1 MKKYSPLLLSFLCSC
16 AMAQPDILPP
26 VIDNSSYPD
35 SVPPPISTNSLAPAP
50 APNNV
55 IELMGRVDQ
64 LQNEVQQLT
73 GRVEEQGNQIN
84 ELKRQLSTVSS
95 DVDERLRSVENS
107 GAVAPAPAPVP
118 APDAATST
126 PPAVETQIA
135 PPPAPEPVPPT
146 PVAQPVV
153 KPAPTTLPAPKQEI
167 KASGGE
173 KQAYQQAYNSLRNG
187 KTDQSI
193 EQFNSY
199 ISQYPNG
206 AYTDI
211 AHYWLGEAYRV
222 KPDANAARQAYN
234 TVLEKYPT
242 STKVAE
248 SLLKLGY
255 IEMDQ
260 KNNDKA
266 REYLTRVTSEFA
278 NTPAA
283 HSAQKKL
290 EQLK

>member
-1 MKKYSPLLLSFLCSC
+1 MKKYSPLLLSLLCSC
-16 AMAQPDILPP
+16 AMAQPDVLPP

-35 SVPPPISTNSLAPAP
+35 SAPPPISTTALAP

-64 LQNEVQQLT
+64 LQREVQQLT

-84 ELKRQLSTVSS
+84 ELKKQLATVSA
-95 DVDERLRSVENS
+95 DADERLRTVETRGGVS
-107 GAVAPAPAPVP
+107 SPASEAAGTPPPTETQSAPLPTPEASTPAPVP
-118 APDAATST
+118 APSVA
-126 PPAVETQIA
+126 
-135 PPPAPEPVPPT
+135 EPV
-146 PVAQPVV
+146 A
-153 KPAPTTLPAPKQEI
+153 KPAPTTLPAPPKQEI

-173 KQAYQQAYNSLRNG
+173 KQAYQQAYSSLRSG

-193 EQFNSY
+193 EQFKGY

-222 KPDANAARQAYN
+222 KPDANAARQSYN
-234 TVLEKYPT
+234 TVLEKFPN

-255 IEMDQ
+255 IEIDE

-266 REYLTRVTSEFA
+266 REYLTRVTREFA